1 MDPSRQPHPEWA
13 VLPSPLTVPLPPH
26 PPPGWRFPATHC
38 CPLGRRNVVS
48 SGCRRGVRRRRRIR
62 AGASAAR
69 GGLGEAQA
77 RRRKFQA
84 GWGGFAVASASRQ
97 GPPVVVETSPPRPRS
112 RAGARAACLGRTD
125 GAARRPPR
133 ESRRKNRPTRWLCP
147 GPPARPRPPARR
159 SPSDLVARV
168 RVVSSKVVYGR
179 RRPACG
185 GRYRAGHGA
194 DLAGPSGWRPGS
206 ESTSRSRR
214 VPRSISGREPS
225 PRRCAYPAAASL
237 VEPGSVGVDEA
248 WSPSATSSRVSLI
261 AWNAG
266 DAHAYGQEFTE
277 TAAYPSSSPTPSSAV
292 TRSKGTTSGAD
303 EVANREPA

>member
-1 MDPSRQPHPEWA
+1 VDPSRQPHPEWA

-62 AGASAAR
+62 AGASSAR

-97 GPPVVVETSPPRPRS
+97 GPPVVVQTSPPRPRS

-125 GAARRPPR
+125 GAARRPPG

-147 GPPARPRPPARR
+147 GPPARPRHPLAAVPATSSPASEWCPARWCTAGEGQH
-159 SPSDLVARV
+159 VAAATER
-168 RVVSSKVVYGR
+168 
-179 RRPACG
+179 
-185 GRYRAGHGA
+185 GHGA

-248 WSPSATSSRVSLI
+248 WSRSATSSRVSLI

-277 TAAYPSSSPTPSSAV
+277 TRPTHLP
-292 TRSKGTTSGAD
+292 R
-303 EVANREPA
+303 RRRHRP